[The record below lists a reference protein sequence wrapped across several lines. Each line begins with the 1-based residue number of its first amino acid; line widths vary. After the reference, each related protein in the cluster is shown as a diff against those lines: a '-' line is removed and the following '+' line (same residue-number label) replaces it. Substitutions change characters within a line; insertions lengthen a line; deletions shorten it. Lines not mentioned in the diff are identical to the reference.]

1 MEFTKEV
8 IIDCYEQ
15 AKVDSPQTNEEIDY
29 NKLLDRKIKE
39 ENGN

>member
-8 IIDCYEQ
+8 VIDCYEQ
-15 AKVDSPQTNEEIDY
+15 AKVKQPKTIEEIKY
-29 NKLLDRKIKE
+29 NNLLDRKIKE

>member
-15 AKVDSPQTNEEIDY
+15 AKIKQPQTQEDIDY
-29 NKLLDRKIKE
+29 NKLLDHKIKE
-39 ENGN
+39 EC

>member
-8 IIDCYEQ
+8 VIDCYEQ
-15 AKVDSPQTNEEIDY
+15 AKVKQPKTKEEIKY
-29 NKLLDRKIKE
+29 NNLLDRKIKE

>member
-8 IIDCYEQ
+8 VIDCYEQ
-15 AKVDSPQTNEEIDY
+15 AKIKQPKIQEEIDY

-39 ENGN
+39 ENED

>member
-8 IIDCYEQ
+8 VIDCYEQ
-15 AKVDSPQTNEEIDY
+15 AKVDNTKTQEEIDY

-39 ENGN
+39 ENEN

>member
-8 IIDCYEQ
+8 VIDCYEQ
-15 AKVDSPQTNEEIDY
+15 AKIKQYQTQEEIDY

-39 ENGN
+39 ENED

>member
-8 IIDCYEQ
+8 VIECYEQ
-15 AKVDSPQTNEEIDY
+15 AKIKQPHTAEEIDY

-39 ENGN
+39 ENGD